1 MHTMSARIITDF
13 LNDYDLT
20 QTVIADELGCSIT
33 TINGMASGKL
43 KVSIVMAFKLGD
55 LFNQHDNSQDWTE
68 KLLQARLAD
77 DAAEFMGKAERYKNL
92 IKGDV

>member
-1 MHTMSARIITDF
+1 MHTVSARLIAEF
-13 LNDYDLT
+13 LNNYELT
-20 QTVIADELGCSIT
+20 QTLVADALGCSIT
-33 TINGMASGKL
+33 TINSMASGKS
-43 KVSIVMAFKLGD
+43 KVSIPMAFKLGD

-92 IKGDV
+92 IKGDA